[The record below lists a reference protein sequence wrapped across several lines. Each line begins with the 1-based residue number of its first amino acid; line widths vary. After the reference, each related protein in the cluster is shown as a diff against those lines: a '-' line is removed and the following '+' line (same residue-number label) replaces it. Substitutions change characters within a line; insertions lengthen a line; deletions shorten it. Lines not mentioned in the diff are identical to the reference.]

1 MCFVLKLQHRKGLYL
16 EMLIRRLPGDS
27 ACFTGH
33 RPQRL
38 PWGYDESDERHAE
51 MLKRIDGAIDNAVN
65 VGIRHFLCGGALG
78 TDTWAAEEVLAKKRE
93 NENITLEII
102 IPFLGQEKRWKENAQ
117 ERYRNILLSADG
129 IVVLQPRYT
138 PDCMMARN
146 RHMVENSS
154 HLIAVYDGNPVG
166 GTWQTI
172 KMAVEKRLSLDI
184 INVPMIE

>member
-1 MCFVLKLQHRKGLYL
+1 
-16 EMLIRRLPGDS
+16 MLIRPLPGKS
-27 ACFTGH
+27 ACFSGH
-33 RPQRL
+33 RPQRI

-51 MLKRIDGAIDNAVN
+51 MLKRIDGAIDDAVGA
-65 VGIRHFLCGGALG
+65 GITHFFCGGALG
-78 TDTWAAEEVLAKKRE
+78 ADTWAAETVLAKKHE

-102 IPFLGQEKRWKENAQ
+102 IPFMGQEKRWADDAQ
-117 ERYRNILLSADG
+117 ERYKNILLSADG
-129 IVVLQPRYT
+129 IVVLRPRYT

-154 HLIAVYDGNPVG
+154 RLIAIYDGNPNG

-184 INVPMIE
+184 INLPVIK